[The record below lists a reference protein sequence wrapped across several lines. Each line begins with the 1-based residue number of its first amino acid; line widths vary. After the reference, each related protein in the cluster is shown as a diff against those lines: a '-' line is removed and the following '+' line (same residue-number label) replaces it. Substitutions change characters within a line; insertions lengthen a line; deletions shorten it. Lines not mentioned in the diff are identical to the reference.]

1 MKRGIKR
8 KIIIPTTFILICVC
22 ACMGLIFKYQM
33 EKDMISTGGQVAEYI
48 ANRAITQ
55 IDGNLVEKIP
65 ENGEGSAP
73 YNAVKNAIA
82 PVIEGAPVQDMY
94 ILYLQDK
101 EVFYMLDMSE
111 EYPVAMNTQYGKSL
125 KELKDAFNGHI
136 LYNKEIMK
144 KNGTA
149 IITVYVPIC
158 NRLGEQVGVL
168 GCDYKADSVVSAVNQ
183 TMKSVIINGIICVF
197 LSFFLFQIIISRI
210 TKNLSNV
217 DECICDIVNSHG
229 DLTRTIEVNTRD
241 EVETIAEH
249 VNALLAYIRDIMLNI
264 SDNSSNL
271 NQSSENV
278 VNHLKEAQESVLEV
292 SATMEEMNAAM
303 EDTAGSMSQIKKSVD
318 KVDEFIG
325 QISDYAEDGGSLSE
339 DICQSAEQLKNKAVK
354 DQQNARNQAKV
365 LSENVYAKIQ
375 ESKEV
380 EKIKNLTTDI
390 INITN
395 QTNLLSLNASIEAA
409 RAGEAGRGF
418 SVVATEIGK
427 LAADSALAAEQIQ
440 LVSSGVLNAVN
451 ELAEQASKML
461 QFVDEVAMQG
471 YSELVQTSQEYNTE
485 AAKLDDIMK
494 MFRNQ
499 SEALRNNM
507 NGIRN
512 MMESINISVEE
523 NVKGVNRVAE
533 ISVDITENVSD
544 IGEQARD
551 NKQIAIDLGKEVQKF
566 KLS

>member
-1 MKRGIKR
+1 
-8 KIIIPTTFILICVC
+8 
-22 ACMGLIFKYQM
+22 
-33 EKDMISTGGQVAEYI
+33 
-48 ANRAITQ
+48 
-55 IDGNLVEKIP
+55 
-65 ENGEGSAP
+65 
-73 YNAVKNAIA
+73 
-82 PVIEGAPVQDMY
+82 
-94 ILYLQDK
+94 
-101 EVFYMLDMSE
+101 
-111 EYPVAMNTQYGKSL
+111 
-125 KELKDAFNGHI
+125 
-136 LYNKEIMK
+136 
-144 KNGTA
+144 
-149 IITVYVPIC
+149 
-158 NRLGEQVGVL
+158 
-168 GCDYKADSVVSAVNQ
+168 
-183 TMKSVIINGIICVF
+183 
-197 LSFFLFQIIISRI
+197 
-210 TKNLSNV
+210 
-217 DECICDIVNSHG
+217 
-229 DLTRTIEVNTRD
+229 
-241 EVETIAEH
+241 
-249 VNALLAYIRDIMLNI
+249 
-264 SDNSSNL
+264 
-271 NQSSENV
+271 
-278 VNHLKEAQESVLEV
+278 
-292 SATMEEMNAAM
+292 MEEMNAAM

-451 ELAEQASKML
+451 ELAEEASKML

-499 SEALRNNM
+499 SEELRNNM

-551 NKQIAIDLGKEVQKF
+551 NKQIATDLGKEVQKF